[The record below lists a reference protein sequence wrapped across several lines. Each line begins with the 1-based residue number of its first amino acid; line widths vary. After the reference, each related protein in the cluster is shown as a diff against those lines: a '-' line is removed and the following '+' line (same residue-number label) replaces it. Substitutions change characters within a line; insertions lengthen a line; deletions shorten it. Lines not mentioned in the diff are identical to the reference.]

1 MEMAVSNKIYGLMQE
16 KGLSKTEVYKI
27 HRKTPLC
34 SHKVVKQPAQFHS
47 CHPCQAVL
55 LLQTADNN
63 C

>member
-1 MEMAVSNKIYGLMQE
+1 MQE